1 MREQR
6 LVFGEVAE
14 LYDRARAA
22 FSEAVIDDVLRF
34 AGGDG
39 SRLRARE
46 GGAGTG
52 KATVAFAVRGLAI
65 VAIEPSAAMAA
76 VARRNCKPF
85 PNVRLECTTFED
97 WAVEASPFDLVFS
110 AQAWHWVTPEVRY
123 VKAAE
128 ALAGGGTLAL
138 FWHRTRW
145 QGEELRAELED
156 LYRRLVPEIYA
167 KDPGFPGLTQPRGD
181 DRLVDE
187 IKGSGLF
194 GEPTMHDH
202 PWSATFTADTFVEL
216 LLTQSDHRLL
226 PEATRAELFEAVR
239 SIVTAHGGELVV
251 PHTTLL
257 ALALRR

>member
-22 FSEAVIDDVLRF
+22 YSEAVIDDVLRF

-39 SRLRARE
+39 SRLRALE
-46 GGAGTG
+46 VGAGTG

-97 WAVEASPFDLVFS
+97 WAVEANPFDLVFS

-128 ALAGGGTLAL
+128 ALSRALLASHTVAGRRAARRAGGPLPSPRPGPLREGPRLSGPDPAPGG
-138 FWHRTRW
+138 RSAGRRD
-145 QGEELRAELED
+145 QGIR
-156 LYRRLVPEIYA
+156 
-167 KDPGFPGLTQPRGD
+167 
-181 DRLVDE
+181 
-187 IKGSGLF
+187 
-194 GEPTMHDH
+194 
-202 PWSATFTADTFVEL
+202 
-216 LLTQSDHRLL
+216 
-226 PEATRAELFEAVR
+226 AVR
-239 SIVTAHGGELVV
+239 GADD
-251 PHTTLL
+251 
-257 ALALRR
+257 A

>member
-6 LVFGEVAE
+6 LVFVAVAE

-22 FSEAVIDDVLRF
+22 YSEAVIDDVLRF

-39 SRLRARE
+39 SRLRALE
-46 GGAGTG
+46 VGAGTG

-65 VAIEPSAAMAA
+65 VAIEPSAAMAV

-97 WAVEASPFDLVFS
+97 WAVEANPFDLVFS

-145 QGEELRAELED
+145 QGEDLRAELED
-156 LYRRLVPEIYA
+156 LYRRLVPELYA
-167 KDPGFPGLTQPRGD
+167 KDPGFPGLTQPRGTIGWSTRSRD
-181 DRLVDE
+181 QGCS
-187 IKGSGLF
+187 GSRRCMTTRGQ
-194 GEPTMHDH
+194 PPSPQTRS
-202 PWSATFTADTFVEL
+202 WSSCSLSRTTAY
-216 LLTQSDHRLL
+216 SPR
-226 PEATRAELFEAVR
+226 TRGPN
-239 SIVTAHGGELVV
+239 SS
-251 PHTTLL
+251 
-257 ALALRR
+257 RRYAAS